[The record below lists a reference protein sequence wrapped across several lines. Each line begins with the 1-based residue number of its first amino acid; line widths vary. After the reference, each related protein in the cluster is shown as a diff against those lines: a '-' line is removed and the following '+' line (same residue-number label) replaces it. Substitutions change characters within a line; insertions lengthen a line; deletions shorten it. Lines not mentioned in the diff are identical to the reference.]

1 MAGMFGSP
9 PAGTRRAAVLLACTA
24 LMSMSASLACSSSDT
39 ASPPSTP
46 AGSTTPTD
54 TTSTDTASTD
64 TASTDPATTDPATT
78 AATTTTTVPDTTT
91 TAAETTTTTT
101 APPTTTTTE
110 PLAVQELL
118 LRGDGLGSAR
128 FGAEPE
134 GVIDYVTS
142 ILGGN
147 TGDTGWVDPFTFA
160 DCGAGGT
167 ATVARRVDWGVLS
180 LLFSDGSSYAIGRRH
195 FIGFEYGRVGQI
207 GDEPQ
212 GLRTPGGVTLGS
224 RVVDLLAEFPEA
236 FINEGEDDL
245 GIPDN
250 FYVSDVFYGILT
262 GTATDDVVT
271 VIFGG
276 YGCGE

>member
-1 MAGMFGSP
+1 MATMSGSP
-9 PAGTRRAAVLLACTA
+9 QARRSRVAGHVRGLTTLLAVA
-24 LMSMSASLACSSSDT
+24 VIASACSSSDT
-39 ASPPSTP
+39 ASS
-46 AGSTTPTD
+46 STTEPDSTSSTAVTTTTTT
-54 TTSTDTASTD
+54 TTS
-64 TASTDPATTDPATT
+64 
-78 AATTTTTVPDTTT
+78 TTTTTVPESTTT
-91 TAAETTTTTT
+91 PADTTTTTT
-101 APPTTTTTE
+101 TLPPTTTTTE
-110 PLAVQELL
+110 PLSVQELL

-160 DCGAGGT
+160 DCGFGGL
-167 ATVARRVDWGVLS
+167 ATIARRVDWGVLS
-180 LLFSDGSSYAIGRRH
+180 LIFSDASVHALERRH
-195 FIGFEYGRVGQI
+195 FMGYEYGRVGQI

-236 FINEGEDDL
+236 SINEGEEDL

-250 FYVSDVFYGILT
+250 FYVSDVFYGLLT
-262 GTATDDVVT
+262 GTSTDDVVT

-276 YGCGE
+276 NGCGE